1 MGRRLNR
8 FNLWLRRQ
16 SHLSVL
22 LVAGAVI
29 ALLFLNEE
37 TSMTRSRELDREI
50 AALKAGIQTARDSA
64 EYYRQM
70 RLSLRTRTEDLEKVA
85 RENYG
90 MQRPTED
97 VYLVE

>member
-1 MGRRLNR
+1 MGRRYSR
-8 FNLWLRRQ
+8 FNLWLRRR
-16 SHLSVL
+16 SHLTVL

-29 ALLFLNEE
+29 GLLFLNEE
-37 TSMTRSRELDREI
+37 TSITRSKELDGDLATLRAEI
-50 AALKAGIQTARDSA
+50 AAAKDSA
-64 EYYRQM
+64 EHYRTARQ
-70 RLSLRTRTEDLEKVA
+70 RLQTSAEDLEKVA

>member
-8 FNLWLRRQ
+8 ISWWIRRQ
-16 SHLSVL
+16 SYLSVL

-29 ALLFLNEE
+29 VLLFSNEE
-37 TSMTRSRELDREI
+37 TSMTRSRELDKEITTLKGAI
-50 AALKAGIQTARDSA
+50 AAARDSA
-64 EYYRQM
+64 EYYKQARK
-70 RLSLRTRTEDLEKVA
+70 RLETTTEDLERVA

-97 VYLVE
+97 VYIVK